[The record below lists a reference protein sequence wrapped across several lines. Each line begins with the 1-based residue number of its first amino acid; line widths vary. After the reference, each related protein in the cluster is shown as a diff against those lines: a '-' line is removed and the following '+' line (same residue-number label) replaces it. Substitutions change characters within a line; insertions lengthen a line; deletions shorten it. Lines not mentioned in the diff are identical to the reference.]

1 MKEIDDYVQ
10 QLVDSITPSQY
21 ELDLRREIC
30 TRLEGIVRR
39 IVPNAELKIM
49 GGTANTFALKGC
61 DVDVDVC
68 ILSFMELSNLQL
80 EKLAAEF
87 RRAGQL

>member
-1 MKEIDDYVQ
+1 
-10 QLVDSITPSQY
+10 
-21 ELDLRREIC
+21 
-30 TRLEGIVRR
+30 
-39 IVPNAELKIM
+39 M

-61 DVDVDVC
+61 DVDVC
-68 ILSFMELSNLQL
+68 ILSFMELGVLQL